1 MKRRRVVERKG
12 KTKREKEAESQ
23 IDRQRNRH
31 TKRKRKIGKKERR
44 KEGKKEGKKEEGKK
58 ERVSEVSEQA
68 HEWSVVEHCGAS
80 EQFQR
85 MNIPSE
91 HSKASVAKPVCGVSE
106 ARERTQRA
114 TRTSDFFKTRL
125 SRVETESGQPSAG
138 KREKKKE
145 RKKERK

>member
-1 MKRRRVVERKG
+1 M
-12 KTKREKEAESQ
+12 
-23 IDRQRNRH
+23 
-31 TKRKRKIGKKERR
+31 
-44 KEGKKEGKKEEGKK
+44 
-58 ERVSEVSEQA
+58 SEQA

-80 EQFQR
+80 EQFER